1 MDEGRSRAVGALYGL
16 AVGDALGM
24 PTQSLPRAQIVASYG
39 PLIETFEPA
48 PPDHPFAAGMPAGSV
63 TDDTEQALLLA
74 RLLIE
79 GGGRVD
85 PAELARRL
93 LAWERSMRE
102 RGSLDL
108 LGPSTRRAIAEL
120 LAGADIDLAGRLGA
134 TNGAAMRIAP
144 VGIATP
150 GADLGVLVDRVVEAS
165 LVTHN
170 TGVALAGAAAVAA
183 AVSAGIDGAT
193 VTEATRVAAA
203 AAERAAGR
211 GHWVAGGDVS
221 ARIGWAAELAAGL
234 SPDAAAP
241 AVSAL
246 VGTSLAAQ
254 ESVPAAFA
262 VLAASPDDP
271 WLACRLAASLGG
283 DCDTIAAMAGAIGG
297 ACHGVEAFPAP
308 ARRTVDQVNDLHLA
322 EIAGDLLALRSG
334 RPPRPAPTGRAERA
348 ATPRFDR
355 LLHLGNVV
363 VDVVLDVAGFP
374 ERGGDVLA
382 SSGEVTPGGG
392 FNVMAAA
399 AARGLPVGYA
409 GAYGTGPFAT
419 LALAALA
426 DAGIEVLQRP
436 KAGRDTGF
444 VVVVVEDGGERTFL
458 TSRGAE
464 ATLTADD
471 LRTVQ
476 AGAHDAVYLSGYGLA
491 HPSNSGAILDWLGRL
506 GDANLVFFDPGPLAG
521 AVPGE
526 ALGRVLRRADW
537 LTCNAREAAM
547 LTGCDDPVA
556 AARALSWPSRE
567 PGDPREDS
575 QRGPHPHP
583 EPRWRPRGG
592 VLVRTGP
599 DGCLLAGADG
609 TSVVHVPG
617 FRVDVLDTNGAGDT
631 HTGTFAAAL
640 ARGEDPREAARIA
653 NAAAALSVTRRGPA
667 TAPSDAELARLLSG
681 G

>member
-24 PTQSLPRAQIVASYG
+24 PTQSLPRAQIVATYG
-39 PLIETFEPA
+39 TLVETFEPA
-48 PPDHPFAAGMPAGSV
+48 PPGHPLAAGLAAGSV

-183 AVSAGIDGAT
+183 AVSAGIDGAP
-193 VTEATRVAAA
+193 VAEATRRAAA

-211 GHWVAGGDVS
+211 GHWVAGADVS
-221 ARIGWAAELAAGL
+221 ARIGWAAELTAGL
-234 SPDAAAP
+234 SLDAAASV
-241 AVSAL
+241 VSAL

-297 ACHGVEAFPAP
+297 ACHGVGAFPGRAL
-308 ARRTVDQVNDLHLA
+308 RTVDQVNDLRLA
-322 EIAGDLLALRSG
+322 EVADGLLALRSG
-334 RPPRPAPTGRAERA
+334 ASPRRAVAARGRR
-348 ATPRFDR
+348 RFDR

-363 VDVVLDVAGFP
+363 VDVVLDVAGLP
-374 ERGGDVLA
+374 ERGSDVLA

-444 VVVVVEDGGERTFL
+444 VVAIVEAGGERTFL

-471 LRTVQ
+471 LRAVQ
-476 AGAHDAVYLSGYGLA
+476 AGARDAVYLSGYGLA

-506 GDANLVFFDPGPLAG
+506 GEPNLVFFDPGPLAG
-521 AVPGE
+521 SVPGE
-526 ALGRVLRRADW
+526 ALDRVLRRADW
-537 LTCNAREAAM
+537 LTCNAGEAAM

-556 AARALSWPSRE
+556 AARSL
-567 PGDPREDS
+567 G
-575 QRGPHPHP
+575 QGL
-583 EPRWRPRGG
+583 PRGG

-609 TSVVHVPG
+609 TSVVQVPG

-640 ARGEDPREAARIA
+640 ANGADPREAARIA
-653 NAAAALSVTRRGPA
+653 NGAAALSVTRRGPA
-667 TAPSDAELARLLSG
+667 TAPSDAELARFLSG